1 MCIIEVMP
9 NQNFIKNITSKD
21 IKLSQNTIIDM
32 IKTSNIE
39 SFKLLCEKSDF
50 IFPFLK
56 ERISKDFVE
65 LIEKQDLKAVFEF
78 SKNYCSDFEDLIV
91 NSCLKFANEDLTDE
105 IIGLF
110 ENGVDSQRA
119 YLVKYFIKIKDSVVL
134 EYLNKFA
141 KSDYEPL
148 KNNSA
153 KVLAEFSDKT
163 VLNEMKEIV
172 LNSSDE
178 FEKIGAYNFIAN
190 YNGVEQ
196 IKFILQNCFASPFS
210 ANILSNVLDNNE
222 INYLKNI
229 LDETTLIKTL
239 QVILEQYPE
248 ELSLDSVYY
257 WNLFDF
263 IKIVY
268 SFKNQ
273 YAANV
278 LLYARAKFKEFSE
291 NDIYTF
297 DFDKNIKSEIK
308 NISNL
313 LNTLELEFNF
323 IDNDDFQFNVSLN
336 VIKEYKLD
344 YAVILA
350 DLINKN
356 DLSEEKIAAI
366 ASVLKSLDKINLINS
381 QIIENIKD
389 ENIKALI
396 QSYI

>member
-1 MCIIEVMP
+1 MP